1 MEALMQGDLC
11 DDLRDVNVVN
21 LIVSMYEPRMTD
33 SHPLSLANIIAAL
46 S

>member
-21 LIVSMYEPRMTD
+21 LIVSMYEPR
-33 SHPLSLANIIAAL
+33 
-46 S
+46 